1 MVAEIV
7 PDDDEDLIRVYAR
20 YKKQTRTHR
29 EIMAR
34 DFARSMTRHSG
45 ISVWQLLLRSK
56 EEAKDALRVPEN
68 KVKGTLIIKAKQLK
82 ELGLR
87 FLDSPGDGHIAM
99 RCADCNMEM
108 TRDDSRCQPIKE
120 KGCGLDLEAEGS
132 ICSIL
137 TTMFQIDE
145 PIE

>member
-1 MVAEIV
+1 MVDDIV

-29 EIMAR
+29 EIVLR

-45 ISVWQLLLRSK
+45 ISVWQLSLRTRQD
-56 EEAKDALRVPEN
+56 AKDALHVPEN
-68 KVKGTLIIKAKQLK
+68 KAKGTLIIKAKQLK

-87 FLDSPGDGHIAM
+87 FVDSPGNGHIAM
-99 RCADCNMEM
+99 RCVDCNMEK
-108 TRDDSRCQPIKE
+108 TKDDKRCQPVGD
-120 KGCGLDLEAEGS
+120 KGCGLDLEAESS

-137 TTMFQIDE
+137 TSMFQIDE